1 MENSGWHFPLAC
13 GLCALCGLTL
23 WKQGQFPLSLAR
35 HWGVMGRKEHGVVG
49 SDRLGFKSQLHHLL
63 AVWSWGSDLTSL
75 SSSKEGIIII
85 LHHMGLLRGL
95 CAVPGT
101 IEAQKTWKPLPSH
114 PPRPLPASLS
124 WLGAPGKGADLNV
137 LRILACALP
146 FPPPYQ
152 GPYLKATLFQ
162 PVFEVHII

>member
-1 MENSGWHFPLAC
+1 MGNSGWHFPLAC

-35 HWGVMGRKEHGVVG
+35 QWGVMGRKEHGIVG

-85 LHHMGLLRGL
+85 LHHMDLLREGCVQCQAL
-95 CAVPGT
+95 
-101 IEAQKTWKPLPSH
+101 QKPRRHGSLSH
-114 PPRPLPASLS
+114 PTLQGHSLRPS
-124 WLGAPGKGADLNV
+124 ADL
-137 LRILACALP
+137 
-146 FPPPYQ
+146 
-152 GPYLKATLFQ
+152 GPRAKGQTLTSSGSWPVCSPSPQ
-162 PVFEVHII
+162 PTRAPV